1 MNNKLIK
8 QIKKLIN
15 VGYYFTNIH
24 DYNLFIQIMNNKNIV
39 VSNYDVILINIYYY
53 SFAFEAIINN
63 KKKIWQFT
71 LFKQT
76 LKEINK
82 EDI

>member
-1 MNNKLIK
+1 MNDKLIK

-15 VGYYFTNIH
+15 AGYYFTSLD
-24 DYNLFIQIMNNKNIV
+24 DYNLFIQTMKDKNIV
-39 VSNYDVILINIYYY
+39 ISNYDVILINIHYY

-71 LFKQT
+71 LLKQT
-76 LKEINK
+76 LKEIN
-82 EDI
+82 

>member
-8 QIKKLIN
+8 KIKKLIN